1 MEKPGTLELYRI
13 ATTLKKE
20 GKDDYA
26 IEQALLMKGLNQEEA
41 RKVISRANAT
51 TLSASGQSSYSGQK
65 EKKEGN
71 GMWGWAIWILA
82 LGLINLLS
90 YLFNWNFWLY

>member
-1 MEKPGTLELYRI
+1 MEKPNTLELYRI

-26 IEQALLMKGLNQEEA
+26 IEQALLMKGLNQDEA

-51 TLSASGQSSYSGQK
+51 TLSSSGQQGPK
-65 EKKEGN
+65 AEKKGN
-71 GMWGWAIWILA
+71 GMWGWGIWILA

>member
-1 MEKPGTLELYRI
+1 MEKPNTLELYRI
-13 ATTLKKE
+13 ATSMKKD

-26 IEQALLMKGLNQEEA
+26 IEQALLMKGLDQDEA
-41 RKVISRANAT
+41 RKVIARANAT
-51 TLSASGQSSYSGQK
+51 TLSSSSSSGQGQK
-65 EKKEGN
+65 EAKEGN
-71 GMWGWAIWILA
+71 GMWGWAIWIVA

>member
-1 MEKPGTLELYRI
+1 MEKPNTFEVYRI
-13 ATTLKKE
+13 ATSLKKE
-20 GKDDYA
+20 GQDDYA
-26 IEQALLMKGLNQEEA
+26 LGHALLMKGLHKEEA

-51 TLSASGQSSYSGQK
+51 TLSASGQS
-65 EKKEGN
+65 EKKEGT
-71 GMWGWAIWILA
+71 GMWGWAIWIVA

>member
-1 MEKPGTLELYRI
+1 MEKPNTLELYRI
-13 ATTLKKE
+13 ATSMKKE

-26 IEQALLMKGLNQEEA
+26 IEQELLMKGLNQEEA

-51 TLSASGQSSYSGQK
+51 TLSSSGQSQG
-65 EKKEGN
+65 EKQPKEGN
-71 GMWGWAIWILA
+71 GMWGWAIWLIA